1 MKILEAGAG
10 IGSMTEVMLRTLGN
24 TETSDP
30 QYAQWDFT
38 DKSGSTFASAQDQF
52 HQEAGRIKFKLLDI
66 EQDPEKQDFE
76 CGTYDIVVASMVR
89 SHLFLETS
97 QLLTPNQVIHAT
109 SNIKDALGNARKLL
123 KPLVSFPTLNV
134 PINLTHNI

>member
-1 MKILEAGAG
+1 MKILGFGAG

-38 DKSGSTFASAQDQF
+38 DKSGSSFASVQDQF
-52 HQEAGRIKFKLLDI
+52 HQEAGRMKFKLLDI

-89 SHLFLETS
+89 SHSFLEIS
-97 QLLTPNQVIHAT
+97 QLTPIQVIHAT